1 MSNSLTILVITL
13 SQAFNLFG
21 QTHVQLLPFTKS
33 RGIQLRIQSH
43 EVLATD
49 KGFNLDLLIENKT
62 DTTFILYC
70 FKIIGN
76 GYGGENSYKKSEITG
91 GSELFLKNMNDS
103 NDKLELD
110 GKLERSRFRSDF
122 TGDSIKKVYDE
133 SLIVIKARENMRI
146 NIPVKLRQGFLRKGS
161 YPLHLL
167 YYCGVNIVNL
177 FPDARIHS
185 DMKKHRAFVFQGY
198 LESNTITLKV
208 IKTNPV
214 QRLDDYLNSN

>member
-1 MSNSLTILVITL
+1 MSKSLTILFITL
-13 SQAFNLFG
+13 IQAFNLFG

-33 RGIQLRIQSH
+33 RGIQLRIQGH
-43 EVLATD
+43 EILATD

-70 FKIIGN
+70 FKIIGD
-76 GYGGENSYKKSEITG
+76 GYGGENSYKKSKITG
-91 GSELFLKNMNDS
+91 GSAIFLQNMN
-103 NDKLELD
+103 NNLELD

-122 TGDSIKKVYDE
+122 SSDSVKKVYDE
-133 SLIVIKARENMRI
+133 SVIVIKAREKMRI
-146 NIPVKLRQGFLRKGS
+146 NIPVKLRQGFLRKGN

-177 FPDARIHS
+177 FPSARIHS

-198 LESNTITLKV
+198 LESNKVTLKV
-208 IKTNPV
+208 TKTHPA